1 MLCDY
6 LFENFGDKRYLT
18 NIIGGAFL
26 LGSLL
31 SVIFIEEDLRRYQKD
46 VEATEEK
53 LDSIRNKNYKENEE
67 YLINSK
73 KNSYKSTENGSSVI

>member
-1 MLCDY
+1 LLCDY

-46 VEATEEK
+46 VEIREEK
-53 LDSIRNKNYKENEE
+53 IDSINSNEYKDNEE

>member
-1 MLCDY
+1 M
-6 LFENFGDKRYLT
+6 
-18 NIIGGAFL
+18 
-26 LGSLL
+26 GSLL

-67 YLINSK
+67 YLVTTK
-73 KNSYKSTENGSSVI
+73 KSSNKSPASLSS